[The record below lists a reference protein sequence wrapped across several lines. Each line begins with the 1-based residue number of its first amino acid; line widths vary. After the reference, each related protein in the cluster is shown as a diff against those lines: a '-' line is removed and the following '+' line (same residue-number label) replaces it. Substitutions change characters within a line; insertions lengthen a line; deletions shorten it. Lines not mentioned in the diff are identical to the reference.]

1 MLQGEV
7 AVNAI
12 YIGVMTGTSMD
23 GVDIIAASFGPLTL
37 HATLTVPFEPELRD
51 ELMAL
56 TLPDDNEID
65 RMGKADVALAQMIG
79 HGINELIEN
88 NNLDRN
94 QIKAIGSHG
103 QTIRHR
109 PEHGFTLQIG
119 DPNIITEITQLPVV
133 SDFRRRDM
141 AAGGQGAPL
150 VPAFHQALFQHPT
163 IHRVILNLGGI
174 ANVSMLPAGN
184 PEDVYG
190 FDTGPA
196 NILMDAWCHRYT
208 GQPYDENGNWAAY
221 GQPIRSLLDQ
231 LQAHDYFSK
240 EPPKSTGREDFNL
253 EWLDV
258 QISDW
263 RNDIEY
269 NELEDTPENV
279 QATLMKLTTRAIKK
293 AIYRS
298 PLETGEVYVC
308 GGGAYNSHLLEQL
321 RWRLRKHNWSVQ
333 TSSALG
339 LSPTWVEATAF
350 AWLAM
355 RFDQHLSGN
364 LPAVTGAKGDRILGT
379 ITAV

>member
-1 MLQGEV
+1 MT
-7 AVNAI
+7 AI

-23 GVDIIAASFGPLTL
+23 GVDFVAASFDPLYL
-37 HATLTVPFEPELRD
+37 HATLTLPFDPELRD

-65 RMGKADVALAQMIG
+65 RMGKADVALATMIG
-79 HGINELIEN
+79 HGINTLIEKN
-88 NNLDRN
+88 HLDRS

-119 DPNIITEITQLPVV
+119 DPNIITEITQIPVI

-150 VPAFHQALFQHPT
+150 VPAFHQAVFQHPT

-174 ANVSMLPAGN
+174 ANVSLLPAGN
-184 PEDVYG
+184 PNGVYG

-196 NILMDAWCHRYT
+196 NILMDAWCERYT
-208 GQPYDENGNWAAY
+208 GHPFDENGNWSAY
-221 GQPIRSLLDQ
+221 GQPIRGLLER
-231 LQAHDYFSK
+231 LQAHAFFSK

-253 EWLDV
+253 DWLDD
-258 QISDW
+258 QLADW
-263 RNDIEY
+263 RNDELEY
-269 NELEDTPENV
+269 QELEDTPENV
-279 QATLMKLTTRAIKK
+279 QATLLKLTTRAIKK

-298 PLETGEVYVC
+298 DLDTGEVYVC

-321 RWRLRKHNWSVQ
+321 RWRLRKHHWSVQ
-333 TSSALG
+333 STSVLG

-355 RFDQHLSGN
+355 RFMHQQAGN
-364 LPAVTGAKGDRILGT
+364 LPSVTGAEGFRVLGS
-379 ITAV
+379 ITQR

>member
-1 MLQGEV
+1 MT
-7 AVNAI
+7 AI

-23 GVDIIAASFGPLTL
+23 GVDIVAASFDPLQL
-37 HATLTVPFEPELRD
+37 HATLTLPFDLDLRD

-56 TLPDDNEID
+56 TLPGDNEID
-65 RMGKADVALAQMIG
+65 RMGKADVALAKMIG
-79 HGINELIEN
+79 QGINQLIEE
-88 NNLDRN
+88 NNLPRK

-119 DPNIITEITQLPVV
+119 DANIITEITQIPVV
-133 SDFRRRDM
+133 ADFRRRDM

-150 VPAFHQALFQHPT
+150 VPAFHQALFQHDS

-174 ANVSMLPAGN
+174 ANVSLLPAGQ
-184 PEDVYG
+184 PEAVYG

-221 GQPIRSLLDQ
+221 GQPIRSLLER
-231 LQAHDYFSK
+231 LQSHEYFSK

-253 EWLDV
+253 DWLDE
-258 QISDW
+258 QLADW
-263 RNDIEY
+263 RNDVEY
-269 NELEDTPENV
+269 MELEDTPENV
-279 QATLMKLTTRAIKK
+279 QATLLKLTTRAIKK

-298 PLETGEVYVC
+298 GMPTGEVYVC

-321 RWRLRKHNWSVQ
+321 RWRLRKHHWSVQ
-333 TSSALG
+333 TTSVLG
-339 LSPTWVEATAF
+339 LAPTWVEATAF

-355 RFDQHLSGN
+355 RFVHQQSAN
-364 LPAVTGAKGDRILGT
+364 LPAVTGAAGYRILGSM
-379 ITAV
+379 TAV

>member
-1 MLQGEV
+1 MT
-7 AVNAI
+7 AI

-23 GVDIIAASFGPLTL
+23 GVDFVAASFDPLYL
-37 HATLTVPFEPELRD
+37 HATLTLPFDPELRD

-65 RMGKADVALAQMIG
+65 RMGKADVALATMIG
-79 HGINELIEN
+79 HGINTLIEKN
-88 NNLDRN
+88 HLDQS

-119 DPNIITEITQLPVV
+119 DPNIITEITQIPVI

-150 VPAFHQALFQHPT
+150 VPAFHQAVFQHPT

-174 ANVSMLPAGN
+174 ANVSLLPAGN
-184 PEDVYG
+184 PNGVYG

-196 NILMDAWCHRYT
+196 NILMDAWCERYT
-208 GQPYDENGNWAAY
+208 GHPFDENGNWAAY
-221 GQPIRSLLDQ
+221 GQPIRGLLER
-231 LQAHDYFSK
+231 LQAHAFFSK

-253 EWLDV
+253 DWLDD
-258 QISDW
+258 QLADW
-263 RNDIEY
+263 RNDELEY
-269 NELEDTPENV
+269 QELEDTPENV
-279 QATLMKLTTRAIKK
+279 QATLLKLTTRAIKK

-298 PLETGEVYVC
+298 DLDTGEVYVC

-321 RWRLRKHNWSVQ
+321 RWRLRKHHWSVQ
-333 TSSALG
+333 STSVLG

-355 RFDQHLSGN
+355 RFMHQQAGN
-364 LPAVTGAKGDRILGT
+364 LPSVTGAEGFRVLGS
-379 ITAV
+379 ITQR

>member
-1 MLQGEV
+1 MT
-7 AVNAI
+7 AI

-23 GVDIIAASFGPLTL
+23 GVDIVAASFDPLQL
-37 HATLTVPFEPELRD
+37 HATLTLPFDLDLRD

-56 TLPDDNEID
+56 TLPGDNEID
-65 RMGKADVALAQMIG
+65 RMGKADVALAKMIG
-79 HGINELIEN
+79 QGINQLIEEH
-88 NNLDRN
+88 NLPRK

-119 DPNIITEITQLPVV
+119 DANIITEITQIPVV
-133 SDFRRRDM
+133 ADFRRRDM

-150 VPAFHQALFQHPT
+150 VPAFHQALFQHDS

-174 ANVSMLPAGN
+174 ANVSLLPAGQ
-184 PEDVYG
+184 PEAVYG

-221 GQPIRSLLDQ
+221 GQPIRSLLER
-231 LQAHDYFSK
+231 LQSHEYFSK

-253 EWLDV
+253 DWLDE
-258 QISDW
+258 QLADW
-263 RNDIEY
+263 RNDVEY
-269 NELEDTPENV
+269 MELEDTPENV
-279 QATLMKLTTRAIKK
+279 QATLLKLTTRAIKK

-298 PLETGEVYVC
+298 GMPTGEVYVC

-321 RWRLRKHNWSVQ
+321 RWRLRKHHWSVQ
-333 TSSALG
+333 TTSVLG
-339 LSPTWVEATAF
+339 LAPTWVEATAF

-355 RFDQHLSGN
+355 RFVHQQSAN
-364 LPAVTGAKGDRILGT
+364 LPAVTGAEGYRILGSM
-379 ITAV
+379 TAV

>member
-1 MLQGEV
+1 MTS
-7 AVNAI
+7 I

-23 GVDIIAASFGPLTL
+23 GVDLVAASFDPLHL
-37 HATLTVPFEPELRD
+37 HATLTIPFEPELRD

-65 RMGKADVALAQMIG
+65 RMRKADVTLAKLIG
-79 HGINELIEN
+79 HGINELIEKN
-88 NNLDRN
+88 HLDRS

-119 DPNIITEITQLPVV
+119 DPNIITEITKIPVI

-150 VPAFHQALFQHPT
+150 VPAFHQAIFQHSS

-174 ANVSMLPAGN
+174 ANVSLLPAGR

-196 NILMDAWCHRYT
+196 NILMDAWCERYT
-208 GQPYDENGNWAAY
+208 GHPYDENGNWAAY
-221 GQPIRSLLDQ
+221 GHPIRGLLER
-231 LQAHDYFSK
+231 LQAHEFFSK
-240 EPPKSTGREDFNL
+240 EPPKSTGREDFNID
-253 EWLDV
+253 WLDD
-258 QISDW
+258 QLADW
-263 RNDIEY
+263 RNDELEY
-269 NELEDTPENV
+269 DELEDTPENV
-279 QATLMKLTTRAIKK
+279 QATLLKLTTRAIKK

-298 PLETGEVYVC
+298 DLDTGEVYVC

-333 TSSALG
+333 STSVLG
-339 LSPTWVEATAF
+339 FSPTWVEATAF

-355 RFDQHLSGN
+355 RFMTQQSGN
-364 LPAVTGAKGDRILGT
+364 LPSVTGAEGFRVLGT
-379 ITAV
+379 MTCV

>member
-1 MLQGEV
+1 MTS
-7 AVNAI
+7 I

-23 GVDIIAASFGPLTL
+23 GVDLVAASFDPLHL
-37 HATLTVPFEPELRD
+37 HATLTIPFEPELRD

-65 RMGKADVALAQMIG
+65 RMGKADVTLAKLIG
-79 HGINELIEN
+79 HGINELIEKN
-88 NNLDRN
+88 HLDRS

-119 DPNIITEITQLPVV
+119 DPNIITEITKIPVI

-150 VPAFHQALFQHPT
+150 VPAFHQAIFQHSS

-174 ANVSMLPAGN
+174 ANVSLLPAGR

-196 NILMDAWCHRYT
+196 NILMDAWCERYT
-208 GQPYDENGNWAAY
+208 GHPYDENGNWAAY
-221 GQPIRSLLDQ
+221 GHPIRGLLER
-231 LQAHDYFSK
+231 LQAHDFFSK
-240 EPPKSTGREDFNL
+240 EPPKSTGREDFNID
-253 EWLDV
+253 WLDD
-258 QISDW
+258 QLADW
-263 RNDIEY
+263 RNDELEY
-269 NELEDTPENV
+269 DELEDTPENV
-279 QATLMKLTTRAIKK
+279 QATVLKLTTRAIKK

-298 PLETGEVYVC
+298 DLDTGEVYVC

-333 TSSALG
+333 STSVLG

-350 AWLAM
+350 AWLSM
-355 RFDQHLSGN
+355 RFMTQQSGN
-364 LPAVTGAKGDRILGT
+364 LPSVTGAEGFRVLGT
-379 ITAV
+379 MTCV

>member
-1 MLQGEV
+1 MT
-7 AVNAI
+7 AM

-23 GVDIIAASFGPLTL
+23 GVDFVAASFDPLYL
-37 HATLTVPFEPELRD
+37 HATLTLPFDPELRD

-65 RMGKADVALAQMIG
+65 RMGKADVALATMIG
-79 HGINELIEN
+79 HGINTLIEKN
-88 NNLDRN
+88 HLDRS

-119 DPNIITEITQLPVV
+119 DPNIITEITQIPVI

-150 VPAFHQALFQHPT
+150 VPAFHQAVFQHPT

-174 ANVSMLPAGN
+174 ANVSLLPAGN
-184 PEDVYG
+184 PNGVYG

-196 NILMDAWCHRYT
+196 NILMDAWCERYT
-208 GQPYDENGNWAAY
+208 GHPFDENGNWAAY
-221 GQPIRSLLDQ
+221 GQPIRGLLER
-231 LQAHDYFSK
+231 LQAHAFFSK

-253 EWLDV
+253 DWLDD
-258 QISDW
+258 QLADW
-263 RNDIEY
+263 RNDELEY
-269 NELEDTPENV
+269 QELEDTPENV
-279 QATLMKLTTRAIKK
+279 QATLLKLTTRAIKK

-298 PLETGEVYVC
+298 DLDTGEVYVC

-321 RWRLRKHNWSVQ
+321 RWRLRKHHWSVQ
-333 TSSALG
+333 STSVLG

-355 RFDQHLSGN
+355 RFMHQQAGN
-364 LPAVTGAKGDRILGT
+364 LPSVTGAEGFRVLGS
-379 ITAV
+379 ITQR

>member
-1 MLQGEV
+1 MT
-7 AVNAI
+7 AI

-23 GVDIIAASFGPLTL
+23 GVDFVAASFDPLYL
-37 HATLTVPFEPELRD
+37 HATLTLPFDPELRD

-65 RMGKADVALAQMIG
+65 RMGKADVALATMIG
-79 HGINELIEN
+79 HGINTLIEKN
-88 NNLDRN
+88 HLDRS

-119 DPNIITEITQLPVV
+119 DPNIITEITQIPVI

-150 VPAFHQALFQHPT
+150 VPAFHQAVFQHPT

-174 ANVSMLPAGN
+174 ANVSLLPAGN
-184 PEDVYG
+184 PNGVYG

-196 NILMDAWCHRYT
+196 NILMDAWCERYT
-208 GQPYDENGNWAAY
+208 GHPFDENGNWAAY
-221 GQPIRSLLDQ
+221 GQPIRGLLER
-231 LQAHDYFSK
+231 LQAHAFFSK

-253 EWLDV
+253 DWLDD
-258 QISDW
+258 QLADW
-263 RNDIEY
+263 RNDELEY
-269 NELEDTPENV
+269 QELEDTPENV
-279 QATLMKLTTRAIKK
+279 QATLLKLTTRAIKK

-298 PLETGEVYVC
+298 DLDTGEVYVC

-321 RWRLRKHNWSVQ
+321 RWRLCKHHWSVQ
-333 TSSALG
+333 STSVLG

-355 RFDQHLSGN
+355 RFMHQQAGN
-364 LPAVTGAKGDRILGT
+364 LPSVTGAEGFRVLGS
-379 ITAV
+379 ITQR